1 MTSPSWLERLPDP
14 PTRRINHSAREAFL
28 NQCPLTA
35 IEIFVVVKD
44 SATPAGDK
52 TVVNRP

>member
-35 IEIFVVVKD
+35 IETFVVVKD

-52 TVVNRP
+52 KW